1 MQPIVSEIITL
12 FNEKGG
18 SMYGGE
24 AVTQLEHALQG
35 ATLARTQGAPSSLV
49 VAALLHDIGHLLHDL
64 PQDAPDEGV
73 DDVHENLAAQFLAA
87 HFIPDVIEPVRLH
100 VEAKRYLCA
109 TENGYLQLLSAPS
122 IQSLALQGG
131 PMHKDEVADFEQ
143 LPFYKQAVQLR
154 IWDDQ
159 AKDPSIRTAP
169 IESFADD
176 IAAALLS

>member
-1 MQPIVSEIITL
+1 
-12 FNEKGG
+12 
-18 SMYGGE
+18 MYGGE

-35 ATLARTQGAPSSLV
+35 ATLARQQGATSSLV
-49 VAALLHDIGHLLHDL
+49 TAALLHDIGHLLHDL

-87 HFIPDVIEPVRLH
+87 HFTPDVVEPVRLH

-131 PMHKDEVADFEQ
+131 PMDKSEVSDFEQ
-143 LPFYKQAVQLR
+143 SPYYKQAVQLR
-154 IWDDQ
+154 IWDDS
-159 AKDPSIRTAP
+159 AKDPSVQTAP